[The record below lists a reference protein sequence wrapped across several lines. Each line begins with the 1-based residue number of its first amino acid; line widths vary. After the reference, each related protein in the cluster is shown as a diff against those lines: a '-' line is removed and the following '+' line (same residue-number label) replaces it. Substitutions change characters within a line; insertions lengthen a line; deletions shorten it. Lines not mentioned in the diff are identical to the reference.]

1 MKTKLFNN
9 MGLKILSVVAATLLW
24 LVVMNVNDAVTSK
37 QFRNIKVNTINM
49 EAITDQG
56 QTVRVEDGT
65 DTVDLTV
72 YARRT
77 VLDKLKA
84 SDFTATADMQKDLSY
99 GSMVKI
105 EVAYNGNYAIDK
117 IKQSRENVLV
127 SIEEEVTEQ
136 FKVTVVDTNNGKLS
150 DGLVVGS
157 MVPEQSLV
165 EITGPAS
172 VVEKIKRVEA
182 HINTAGITG
191 TQIRTCNLKLMNSDG
206 DEIDGTYLQ
215 YIGKDSEFE
224 VTISTLNTKLVG
236 ISFDVSEAAPE
247 GYGLT
252 AIAYKPET
260 VTIAGQKSQISGI
273 YNLDIPASALNP
285 EGLTGKVEQTVD
297 ISQYLPDGITIPE
310 DDEREIVVTME
321 ITAHDMENYTFT
333 ADQIEYEEVPEGMEL
348 DLSGDTTLE
357 ISVSGL
363 ASELETL
370 TTDQIKLT
378 VDLSGISKTGT
389 YTVPVNVELPDG
401 FTCVGEPNLD
411 VRLIKSAILS

>member
-9 MGLKILSVVAATLLW
+9 MGLKILSVIAAILLW
-24 LVVMNVNDAVTSK
+24 LVVLNVNDAVTSK

-105 EVAYNGNYAIDK
+105 EVSYNGNYAIDK
-117 IKQSRENVLV
+117 IQQSRENVLV

-157 MVPEQSLV
+157 MIPEQSLV

-172 VVEKIKRVEA
+172 VVDRIKRVEA

-191 TQIRTCNLKLMNSDG
+191 TQVRTCNLKLMNSDG

-215 YIGKDSEFE
+215 YIGKDSEFA

-236 ISFDVSEAAPE
+236 ISFDISEAAPE

-273 YNLDIPASALNP
+273 YNLNIPASALNP
-285 EGLTGKVEQTVD
+285 DGLTGSVEQTVD
-297 ISQYLPDGITIPE
+297 ISQYLPEGITIPE
-310 DDEREIVVTME
+310 EEDREIVVTMD
-321 ITAHDMENYTFT
+321 ITAHDTKNYTFT
-333 ADQIEYEEVPEGMEL
+333 AEQIHYENLPENMEL
-348 DLSGDTTLE
+348 DLSGSTSLE

-363 ASELETL
+363 AADLAELTSSE
-370 TTDQIKLT
+370 IKPT
-378 VDLSGISKTGT
+378 VDLSDISKAGT
-389 YTVPVNVELPDG
+389 YTVPVHVELPDG
-401 FTCVGEPNLD
+401 FTCTDEPTLEI
-411 VRLIKSAILS
+411 RLVKSSTR

>member
-9 MGLKILSVVAATLLW
+9 MGLKILSVIAAILLW
-24 LVVMNVNDAVTSK
+24 LVVLNVNDAVTSK

-105 EVAYNGNYAIDK
+105 EVSYNGNYAIDK
-117 IKQSRENVLV
+117 IQQSRENVLV

-150 DGLVVGS
+150 DGLVIGS
-157 MVPEQSLV
+157 MIPEQSLV

-172 VVEKIKRVEA
+172 VVDRIKRVEA

-191 TQIRTCNLKLMNSDG
+191 TQVRTCNLKLMNSDG

-215 YIGKDSEFE
+215 YIGKDSEFA

-236 ISFDVSEAAPE
+236 ISFDISEAAPE

-273 YNLDIPASALNP
+273 YNLNIPASALNP
-285 EGLTGKVEQTVD
+285 DGLTGSVEQTVD
-297 ISQYLPDGITIPE
+297 ISQYLPEGITIPE
-310 DDEREIVVTME
+310 EEDREIVVTMD
-321 ITAHDMENYTFT
+321 ITAHDTKNYTFT
-333 ADQIEYEEVPEGMEL
+333 AEQIHYENLPENMEL
-348 DLSGDTTLE
+348 DLSGSTSLE

-363 ASELETL
+363 AADLAELTSSE
-370 TTDQIKLT
+370 IKPT
-378 VDLSGISKTGT
+378 VDLSDISKAGT
-389 YTVPVNVELPDG
+389 YTVPVHVELPDG
-401 FTCVGEPNLD
+401 FTCTDEPTLEI
-411 VRLIKSAILS
+411 RLVKSSTR